1 MDPAV
6 IQLLPVV
13 NGRHETICYAYQD
26 REANRELRMLRE
38 LDGNEKGICF
48 QDIFP
53 EIQNVIVCGCN
64 ELAYYF
70 VLYLQKQKI
79 NVSVSGKYWNF
90 FGYEN
95 NTSCGLGG
103 KGTMVI
109 NAEEISLQTDSLYQT
124 VIRSASSC
132 FECVDQI
139 YEANMAEGKI
149 RNTIGNFEEILEKIR
164 GRNVAILGTNMTAQD
179 TYDLLYG
186 HGIDICCFAVFESME
201 KGECRTLLG
210 KKVVGVEEIIKNGED
225 MVFIDNNNQN
235 SALGT
240 GNSDIFDYYG
250 YERNESFFLLRDYT
264 EIPCSCLKHVLNGR
278 RVLLA
283 GDERLCSILL
293 DYLVKVNQ
301 GNVDIQY
308 TDIFQM
314 KTEETGT
321 LCIVYPWYGFKKMQ
335 DNPKRWVFQ
344 KQLSGKKN
352 LSYTDYFSHTEVFIM
367 IDLFMNRDT
376 DKYSVKQL
384 TPKGILLGRI
394 PGSSGNVFFRGL
406 LDGHPDILQWGD
418 THLNANL
425 FLYCIRLSS
434 EKSENIVKV
443 FRKLFD
449 EELVFEK
456 DADLLSGREFEE
468 NMQNL
473 LSLKEHF
480 TSQELFVLFHIA
492 YAGAYSGRKI
502 TNIHCKIIYWE
513 PHWFPRDAFP
523 YLARWLDSDRVD
535 GHTIFMHRDNIV
547 WTGSN
552 YKSFCKENPASLAFI
567 RNISRER
574 WIETDRSSYMNWEEF
589 QVRFEDIKLHPR
601 EELLKICDICDIS
614 WSDTMLCTT
623 YRGESWGFKGAVYDF
638 DLKPVLNRYEEYLSE
653 FDHFK
658 ISLISNSYQ
667 KKYGYSYE
675 DCRRFSRR
683 ELQEIFLKEFRFQ
696 QKLLFSGEKERKAYF
711 LRAYALL
718 QEQLWIMRIHTVMED
733 IVPEFDAVRFKSE
746 RSAETLK
753 GEEIENLI
761 NFVKNQ
767 KRLILYGIG
776 RDCEGLLNRLNE
788 SEQSEIMF
796 CDKKAEYE
804 VTVFRGKKVLAPR
817 DLCKNYKDYM
827 ILVTSSMYYDIIQH
841 QLEELS
847 ISPNKIVCNKVQLW
861 EEEG

>member
-1 MDPAV
+1 
-6 IQLLPVV
+6 
-13 NGRHETICYAYQD
+13 
-26 REANRELRMLRE
+26 
-38 LDGNEKGICF
+38 
-48 QDIFP
+48 
-53 EIQNVIVCGCN
+53 
-64 ELAYYF
+64 
-70 VLYLQKQKI
+70 
-79 NVSVSGKYWNF
+79 
-90 FGYEN
+90 
-95 NTSCGLGG
+95 
-103 KGTMVI
+103 MVI

-406 LDGHPDILQWGD
+406 LDGHPDILQWG
-418 THLNANL
+418 
-425 FLYCIRLSS
+425 IP
-434 EKSENIVKV
+434 I
-443 FRKLFD
+443 
-449 EELVFEK
+449 
-456 DADLLSGREFEE
+456 
-468 NMQNL
+468 
-473 LSLKEHF
+473 
-480 TSQELFVLFHIA
+480 
-492 YAGAYSGRKI
+492 
-502 TNIHCKIIYWE
+502 
-513 PHWFPRDAFP
+513 
-523 YLARWLDSDRVD
+523 
-535 GHTIFMHRDNIV
+535 
-547 WTGSN
+547 
-552 YKSFCKENPASLAFI
+552 
-567 RNISRER
+567 
-574 WIETDRSSYMNWEEF
+574 
-589 QVRFEDIKLHPR
+589 
-601 EELLKICDICDIS
+601 
-614 WSDTMLCTT
+614 
-623 YRGESWGFKGAVYDF
+623 
-638 DLKPVLNRYEEYLSE
+638 
-653 FDHFK
+653 
-658 ISLISNSYQ
+658 
-667 KKYGYSYE
+667 
-675 DCRRFSRR
+675 
-683 ELQEIFLKEFRFQ
+683 
-696 QKLLFSGEKERKAYF
+696 
-711 LRAYALL
+711 
-718 QEQLWIMRIHTVMED
+718 
-733 IVPEFDAVRFKSE
+733 
-746 RSAETLK
+746 
-753 GEEIENLI
+753 
-761 NFVKNQ
+761 
-767 KRLILYGIG
+767 
-776 RDCEGLLNRLNE
+776 
-788 SEQSEIMF
+788 
-796 CDKKAEYE
+796 
-804 VTVFRGKKVLAPR
+804 
-817 DLCKNYKDYM
+817 
-827 ILVTSSMYYDIIQH
+827 
-841 QLEELS
+841 
-847 ISPNKIVCNKVQLW
+847 
-861 EEEG
+861 